1 VSHFRKLMLLVA
13 LINIAGT
20 AFGFYYYQPL
30 FRLFPGYLYIFIS
43 DSPNA
48 TILFAISLFLL
59 LAGRKHNTLYLIA
72 MANNIKYGLW
82 TMLVILYF
90 PDYFLSPAN
99 KHYYYLMFF
108 LHFGMVIQPALIL
121 HLVKIGKR
129 EVAISLLWL
138 LINDF
143 FDYVLWLNPLII
155 YSFPRDEVLRV
166 GEVTTFFSFLSVI
179 SLYYLSKRKEF
190 FERLWSRV

>member
-1 VSHFRKLMLLVA
+1 MSHFRKLMLLVA